1 MSENLD
7 LVRSIHARWE
17 QGDFSSASWADPGID
32 YEWADGPTPGRWEG
46 VSAMNAVW
54 REFASAWEDFRAEAV
69 EFRALGDER
78 VLSLSDFSA
87 RGRTSGLDLGAMRAR
102 GAGLWH
108 VGDGMVTKLVI
119 YLDRDHALA
128 ELGVE
133 D

>member
-1 MSENLD
+1 MSENRD

-17 QGDFSSASWADPGID
+17 RGDFSSASWDDPEID
-32 YEWADGPTPGRWEG
+32 YEWADGPARGRCKG
-46 VSAMNAVW
+46 FFAMNAVW
-54 REFASAWEDFRAEAV
+54 REFASACEDFSAEAV
-69 EFRALGDER
+69 EFRALDGER
-78 VLSLSDFSA
+78 GLSLSDSSA
-87 RGRTSGLDLGAMRAR
+87 RRMTSGLDLGAMRAR